1 MGLCRPAGCVCVCV
15 RVSPVCAV
23 DQTVYLPGAARAL
36 PTSWLILPQEVG
48 PWGHSCL
55 CWVSLLT
62 GSFLL
67 MRVSLLQ
74 EGRAGCVWSRVVAL
88 ACEEAGRVLGRP
100 SSPRV
105 TD

>member
-1 MGLCRPAGCVCVCV
+1 MCVC
-15 RVSPVCAV
+15 VSPVCAV

-48 PWGHSCL
+48 LWGHSCF

-62 GSFLL
+62 EVSLL
-67 MRVSLLQ
+67 MGVSLLQ

-100 SSPRV
+100 SSPWV
-105 TD
+105 TG

>member
-1 MGLCRPAGCVCVCV
+1 MCACVC
-15 RVSPVCAV
+15 VSPVCAV

-48 PWGHSCL
+48 LWGHSCF
-55 CWVSLLT
+55 CWVSLLR
-62 GSFLL
+62 G
-67 MRVSLLQ
+67 VSLLTESFLPMGVSLLR

-100 SSPRV
+100 SSPWV
-105 TD
+105 TG